1 MKLDNCVSENR
12 NRKKTKEQMKT
23 LLKNY
28 ILQKI
33 PGPDGFFYWNI
44 SKFKG

>member
-1 MKLDNCVSENR
+1 M
-12 NRKKTKEQMKT
+12 

-33 PGPDGFFYWNI
+33 PGPDGFSVGLFQSLKARSLHDI
-44 SKFKG
+44 PE